1 VLRQTTGEHLNIRI
15 QFIDT
20 IYCTSHLIVQYC
32 GTAAQRAISRWEN
45 SCPWRWICG
54 PTRTYYYIAGPIR
67 ENLSL
72 RPADLNIYYQIPKAS
87 NLRPIQM
94 VHCTAFVGYNPITV
108 NVKIKLF
115 WIGYLAKNDG
125 KYPSVTNTAA
135 TAIILIDLLNSAN
148 QNIDT
153 LRAITTSSSWNQSF

>member
-1 VLRQTTGEHLNIRI
+1 
-15 QFIDT
+15 
-20 IYCTSHLIVQYC
+20 
-32 GTAAQRAISRWEN
+32 
-45 SCPWRWICG
+45 
-54 PTRTYYYIAGPIR
+54 
-67 ENLSL
+67 
-72 RPADLNIYYQIPKAS
+72 
-87 NLRPIQM
+87 M

-125 KYPSVTNTAA
+125 KYLSVTNTAA

-153 LRAITTSSSWNQSF
+153 LSAITTSSS